1 MNFELSTCRASVLM
15 RARMLTLLA
24 RCVSASLIV
33 AAGGVQ
39 PDALAQSPLKVLTTS
54 PPPDRGAVTVTVNPA
69 KTHAISPYI
78 YGLNFA
84 TKVDD
89 APAAVEFDRTGGNR
103 WTAYNWETNTSNAGR
118 DYQYQ
123 NDRYLGAS
131 VTPGG
136 VIADLI
142 DSDRKRGMASL
153 ITVQMQGYV
162 AADDRGPVR
171 LSNPPDVARFKKV
184 VHEKAS
190 VSREPFTLAPSV
202 SDDAVYMDEFVWAMD
217 RKFAGQNIFGAKPA
231 TKPVFISLD
240 NEPELWNQ
248 THLEIQGPKNIG
260 SDDYIART
268 RSIATALK
276 KQFPDVVIFGPAH
289 FGFMGMYN
297 WLNEL
302 KTTPNGSDWFTD
314 RYLKAMKAASTAAGR
329 RLVDVYDF
337 HWYSEATDSAGTR
350 VVSLTG
356 PKLTDSQV
364 QTVVQSPRSLY
375 DRSFRE
381 NSWISKDVLGGPIVL
396 LDRLQSRI
404 DASNPGMKLAL
415 TEYNNGGALHIAG
428 TIAQADN
435 LGIFGARGLFAA
447 AQWQMWKK
455 EPYILG
461 AFRAYRDFDG
471 AGHHF
476 GDTSVEATSGDPSR
490 VVVYVS
496 TDGAHAGR
504 VVMVAINRA
513 PTEQTASISGQ
524 PMRGTARLFRITAA
538 TAGQQSQI
546 RPVPAGTQ
554 PVSGSSITLKLPP
567 LSVTTVEI
575 SQ

>member
-1 MNFELSTCRASVLM
+1 M
-15 RARMLTLLA
+15 RARISRVFA
-24 RCVSASLIV
+24 CRVSAALTI
-33 AAGGVQ
+33 
-39 PDALAQSPLKVLTTS
+39 ALAGAQADGVAQLAPKVSTS
-54 PPPDRGAVTVTVNPA
+54 PDPDRGAVAITVNPA

-89 APAAVEFDRTGGNR
+89 APAGVEFDRTGGNR

-123 NDRYLGAS
+123 NDRYLGNN

-136 VIADLI
+136 IVADLI
-142 DSDRKRGMASL
+142 DTDRRRGMASL

-162 AADDRGPVR
+162 SADDRGPVKM
-171 LSNPPDVARFKKV
+171 SNPPDVARFRKV
-184 VHEKAS
+184 VHEKAT
-190 VSREPFTLAPSV
+190 VSREPFTLTPSV
-202 SDDAVYMDEFVWAMD
+202 SDDAVYTDEFLWAMD
-217 RKFAGQNIFGAKPA
+217 RKFAGQNIFGATPT

-248 THLEIQGPKNIG
+248 THLEVQGAKNV
-260 SDDYIART
+260 SADDFIART
-268 RSIATALK
+268 RSIATAIK
-276 KQFPDVVIFGPAH
+276 KQFPNAVIFGPAH

-297 WLNEL
+297 WLNEM
-302 KTTPNGSDWFTD
+302 KATPNGSDWFTD
-314 RYLKAMKAASTAAGR
+314 RYLKAMKSASTAAGR

-364 QTVVQSPRSLY
+364 QAVVQSPRSLY
-375 DRSFRE
+375 DRTFRE
-381 NSWISKDVLGGPIVL
+381 NSWISKAVLGGPIAL

-415 TEYNNGGALHIAG
+415 TEYHNGGALHIAG

-447 AQWQMWKK
+447 AQWQMSPR
-455 EPYILG
+455 EPYILA

-471 AGHHF
+471 TGHNY

-496 TDGAHAGR
+496 TDSEHAGR
-504 VVMVAINRA
+504 VVMVAINRST
-513 PTEQTASISGQ
+513 TEQSAIISGQ
-524 PMRGTARLFRITAA
+524 PLRGTARRFQITAA
-538 TAGQQSQI
+538 SARQQSQI

-554 PVSGSSITLKLPP
+554 PVSGRSLTLKLPP
-567 LSVTTVEI
+567 LSVTTVDI
-575 SQ
+575 SL